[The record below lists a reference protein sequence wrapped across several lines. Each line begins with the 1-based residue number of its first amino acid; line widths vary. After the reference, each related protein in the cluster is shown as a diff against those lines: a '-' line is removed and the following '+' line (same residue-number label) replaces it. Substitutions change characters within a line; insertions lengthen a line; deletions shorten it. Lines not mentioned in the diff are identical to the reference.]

1 MWKKQDGVS
10 TPPAPTVAV
19 YTEAMNKFTKSATA
33 FMEHVHL
40 LTEAQEAYQ
49 TAMTASTALRDSLD
63 AGDQALRSLMK
74 QLEGVVNVLGEPAL
88 NKKKPEGVKGEAT
101 RTNGESTGVL
111 KVLPLEG
118 RPKAPAPS

>member
-1 MWKKQDGVS
+1 
-10 TPPAPTVAV
+10 
-19 YTEAMNKFTKSATA
+19 
-33 FMEHVHL
+33 
-40 LTEAQEAYQ
+40 
-49 TAMTASTALRDSLD
+49 
-63 AGDQALRSLMK
+63 MK